1 MKMKLGFD
9 HACMGVTRSLRSHSP
24 SARIAATKYYS
35 DISNNRLNRI
45 LSESQEGR
53 EKGRE
58 HQNHEII
65 FYDFSIIIALIETL
79 IGLN

>member
-1 MKMKLGFD
+1 M
-9 HACMGVTRSLRSHSP
+9 TRWP
-24 SARIAATKYYS
+24 EYS

-45 LSESQEGR
+45 LSEGQEGR

-65 FYDFSIIIALIETL
+65 FYDFSITIALIETL

>member
-1 MKMKLGFD
+1 LALGLNGGAED
-9 HACMGVTRSLRSHSP
+9 HKAGLSFKS
-24 SARIAATKYYS
+24 YS

-45 LSESQEGR
+45 LSEGEEGR

-65 FYDFSIIIALIETL
+65 FYDFSITIALIKTL
-79 IGLN
+79 LGLH

>member
-1 MKMKLGFD
+1 MYGEYVLWGT
-9 HACMGVTRSLRSHSP
+9 H
-24 SARIAATKYYS
+24 IAGALSTLLCS

-65 FYDFSIIIALIETL
+65 FYDFSITIALIETL
-79 IGLN
+79 IGSN

>member
-1 MKMKLGFD
+1 MVFLVPLICICDASVLEKRGWSGEEGLG
-9 HACMGVTRSLRSHSP
+9 
-24 SARIAATKYYS
+24 YS

-45 LSESQEGR
+45 LSEGQEGR

-65 FYDFSIIIALIETL
+65 FYDFSITIALIETL

>member
-1 MKMKLGFD
+1 MQYAKINTFIKHYLRRI
-9 HACMGVTRSLRSHSP
+9 VTANTRAIVSG
-24 SARIAATKYYS
+24 YS

-45 LSESQEGR
+45 LSEGQEGR

-65 FYDFSIIIALIETL
+65 FYDFSITIALIEML

>member
-1 MKMKLGFD
+1 MFLFPFSIMTTCEAGL
-9 HACMGVTRSLRSHSP
+9 
-24 SARIAATKYYS
+24 YS

-79 IGLN
+79 IGSN

>member
-1 MKMKLGFD
+1 MRYAQGL
-9 HACMGVTRSLRSHSP
+9 
-24 SARIAATKYYS
+24 ARWGYS

-45 LSESQEGR
+45 LSEGQEGR
-53 EKGRE
+53 EKGCE

-65 FYDFSIIIALIETL
+65 FYDFSITIALIETL